1 MQNVNNLA
9 RILAILMVEQESY
22 SYVDKMSNAP
32 SKELALFYVR
42 EALRDF
48 NSLLKKDKFE
58 NQTAKE
64 AIKYVSFEKIEQQ
77 IEELSQIDDRKKLK
91 EVVSLIG
98 AKALAMAARFKLREM
113 EGQSNE

>member
-1 MQNVNNLA
+1 MQNMDNLA
-9 RILAILMVEQESY
+9 RVLAILIAEQENY

-48 NSLLKKDKFE
+48 NSLLKKDVFE
-58 NQTAKE
+58 NSKAKE
-64 AIKYVSFEKIEQQ
+64 AIKYVSLEKIEQQ

-98 AKALAMAARFKLREM
+98 AKALAMAARFKLCKT
-113 EGQSNE
+113 EGQINE